1 VYRCIVLADYS
12 LTNLSISIMD
22 YLQFYKLKE
31 QPFSNVVDNR
41 FYYDNPQLSEALV
54 RIKYAVD
61 TMKGL
66 AVVVG
71 DIGTGKTTL
80 ARKILDELDEKQY
93 EAALLVVLHSS
104 VTSDWLMKK
113 IALQIGVDNP
123 LDSKIDLLGQ
133 IYRRLV
139 ELNEN
144 GLKTVVLIDE
154 MQMLRSREIMEEFRG
169 LLNMEVPEGKLIT
182 LVFFGLS
189 EMERLF
195 LLDEPLKQRIALR
208 CRLTALDED
217 ITQGYMK
224 HRLKVAG
231 TEEEIFT
238 PDAIKAVHYY
248 SKGIPRLINTVC
260 DNALLEGFLVKR
272 EVVDKDIIESV
283 AITLGLKAD
292 VQGDEALNIEPEP

>member
-1 VYRCIVLADYS
+1 
-12 LTNLSISIMD
+12 MD